1 MPSEQRREITIDENL
16 QRDVDTRARV
26 SMIRFYDALEKAVK
40 RYRPDAYIPYVTRL
54 FRDRRID
61 QRRRYY
67 LPPYRLLHSIEANC
81 AFHKSGYSETPDW
94 SAIARIMNV
103 YTQHPDVI
111 QAGAI
116 SGNLERFVLM
126 MWREQMVLQ
135 QYESW
140 QYIARV
146 WELFVESP
154 KMSDISTLLKQ
165 TYDLTCTEWI
175 QLCFLTWAAAK
186 SNPKSSF
193 SKRTMLGYEGSPVRE
208 SALDA
213 FLRFSS
219 QSPRQ
224 IGERFHAN
232 RKEYSPKY
240 HSLIR
245 PVFLEYPIVA
255 FDGGAME
262 SPHEGLLFQ
271 HSGTGLYRLC
281 RDIPDFYGAFS
292 HGFERYVETLLTY
305 MKERGTLLREAELQK
320 VRKGK
325 TCDFLLDTP
334 DSIILIE
341 CKACMQT
348 SNFVTDAAILND
360 NSTGKVAKGL
370 LQIAA
375 TARDIASGV
384 FTPLGIDATKNVLGI
399 IVTFGD
405 IPFANSAW
413 YFDTFFSGRLKGDTP
428 NGLLPAGKMTKKPIV
443 ISVSVLQTLVRVL
456 NTIDTSFAAL
466 YAEKEKQSY
475 FVVGDWDPYLTQ
487 LLRTYKGK
495 IAGLPHVDR
504 NVQRIYDSLGVPK
517 WARSSPESN
526 SEDSQSA
533 VHT

>member
-1 MPSEQRREITIDENL
+1 MLSEQRREITVDESL
-16 QRDVDTRARV
+16 QRDVDTRPRV
-26 SMIRFYDALEKAVK
+26 SMIRFYDALEKSVK

-54 FRDRRID
+54 FRDTRTD

-67 LPPYRLLHSIEANC
+67 LPPYRVLHSIEANC

-103 YTQHPDVI
+103 YADHPDVI
-111 QAGAI
+111 QAGTI

-126 MWREQMVLQ
+126 MWREQMEVQ

-140 QYIARV
+140 EYITRV
-146 WELFVESP
+146 WELFVETP
-154 KMSDISTLLKQ
+154 KMSDLSNLLREAHGI
-165 TYDLTCTEWI
+165 TCAEWI

-186 SNPKSSF
+186 VNPKSSF
-193 SKRTMLGYEGSPVRE
+193 SKSVILSCKELPVRE
-208 SALDA
+208 SALDT
-213 FLRFSS
+213 FLRMSCLL
-219 QSPRQ
+219 PNQ
-224 IGERFHAN
+224 IGERFQAS
-232 RKEYSPKY
+232 RKKCFPKY

-245 PVFLEYPIVA
+245 PVFLEYPIVTFA
-255 FDGGAME
+255 DARME

-281 RDIPDFYGAFS
+281 RELSGFDIAFS
-292 HGFERYVETLLTY
+292 HGFEQYVETLLTY
-305 MKERGTLLREAELQK
+305 LKNRGVLLRGRELQK
-320 VRKGK
+320 MSNGK
-325 TCDFLLDTP
+325 SCDFLLDTP

-348 SNFVTDAAILND
+348 SNLVTDAAIQND

-370 LQIAA
+370 QQVAA
-375 TARDIASGV
+375 TACDIAAGV

-428 NGLLPAGKMTKKPIV
+428 NRLLPAGMMTKKPIV

-456 NTIDTSFAAL
+456 NTINTSFADL

-475 FVVGDWDPYLTQ
+475 FVVGDWGPYLMQ
-487 LLRTYKGK
+487 LLRTHKGK
-495 IAGLPHVDR
+495 VAGLSHVDR
-504 NVQRIYDSLGVPK
+504 NIQRIYDSLGVPK
-517 WARSSPESN
+517 WARSN
-526 SEDSQSA
+526 
-533 VHT
+533 T